1 MIYAHSL
8 RYFNKYVKLNNKISS
23 IKYIVKKGKEKKY
36 KKWRIRKQYRVKKDK
51 KINVE
56 YKMWFI
62 NVGLGTGIAD
72 SI

>member
-36 KKWRIRKQYRVKKDK
+36 KKWRIVYSGTDVGNNYKTRKW
-51 KINVE
+51 KIFNS
-56 YKMWFI
+56 
-62 NVGLGTGIAD
+62 LPLP
-72 SI
+72 